1 MIGSS
6 LIVSLIYLKGRSRDF
21 PSADS
26 LPRCL
31 WARPK
36 PRAGN
41 SVQVSHVGGRD
52 PSTWAV
58 TCCLPGWASGAEP
71 GVERR
76 HFHVGRPCAPCC
88 VNWNSLLHVFLR
100 GDRGPV
106 ASLQSPQP
114 GAHRACEHFSSRRLR
129 GLGSGLRCGF
139 VITLSQEAVFCPK
152 SSVCS
157 AKLLSCFQ

>member
-6 LIVSLIYLKGRSRDF
+6 LIVSLILFERQKQR
-21 PSADS
+21 
-26 LPRCL
+26 LPICL
-31 WARPK
+31 WARPQ

-52 PSTWAV
+52 PSAWAV
-58 TCCLPGWASGAEP
+58 TCCLPGWALGAEP
-71 GVERR
+71 SVECRP
-76 HFHVGRPCAPCC
+76 FHVGRQCAPCC
-88 VNWNSLLHVFLR
+88 VNGNPLLHVSLR
-100 GDRGPV
+100 DDAGPV
-106 ASLQSPQP
+106 ASLQSPKP
-114 GAHRACEHFSSRRLR
+114 GARRAFEHFSSRRLCS
-129 GLGSGLRCGF
+129 LGSGLRCGF